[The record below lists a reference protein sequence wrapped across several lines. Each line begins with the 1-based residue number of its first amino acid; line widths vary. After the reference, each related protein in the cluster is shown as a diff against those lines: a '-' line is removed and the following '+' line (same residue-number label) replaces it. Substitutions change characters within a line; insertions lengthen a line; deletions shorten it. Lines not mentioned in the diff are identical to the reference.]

1 VTDTVSRV
9 DADAVRLEA
18 RTWFEANWDPDLSL
32 GQWWDLFGRSG
43 WAFPTWPAR
52 ALGRGLSS
60 DGARAVAEERAA
72 VGAHHPPSG
81 IGPMMAGPTIAE
93 HGTQEQID
101 RLLPDMVTGRHI
113 WCQLFSEPGAGSD
126 LASLQTRAV
135 RDGDEWTVNGQ
146 KVWTSGAQY
155 SRWGILLARTDPDAP
170 KHQGITFFVID
181 MDQPGVEVRPLKEM
195 TGGATFNEVFFTDA
209 RVSQADVIGE
219 IDKGWAVA
227 VTCLSFERTSLGAG
241 AMGGMSGGGA
251 MLGIGMGSAERSP
264 VPDLDARVGELA
276 SAASGGGL
284 GAMASGGAAMV
295 KLLPMMFGK
304 ARDPI
309 ARQETA
315 RLYTL
320 LEISR
325 YTGMR
330 AKAATERGGRPGPE
344 ASTGKLMASQLAR
357 SMRDLLLRLEGPAG
371 ALMGPDAPLNGMAQW
386 LALFSPAISI
396 AGGSDEIQHNVIGER
411 VLGIPSEPKI
421 DKDVPF
427 RELKVGTQSAGG
439 DR

>member
-1 VTDTVSRV
+1 MTDTVSRV

-181 MDQPGVEVRPLKEM
+181 VRQPGVEVRPLREM

-209 RVSQADVIGE
+209 RVPQDNVIGPV
-219 IDKGWAVA
+219 DGGWSVA
-227 VTCLSFERTSLGAG
+227 VTTLSHERTSLGAG
-241 AMGGMSGGGA
+241 AMVGMSGGVPLLGFSIGGGA
-251 MLGIGMGSAERSP
+251 TTGAEL
-264 VPDLDARVGELA
+264 PDLGRRVGDMVA
-276 SAASGGGL
+276 GDDGGGMA
-284 GAMASGGAAMV
+284 AMAAGGAQMIKV
-295 KLLPMMFGK
+295 LPALFGK
-304 ARDPI
+304 QHDPLI
-309 ARQETA
+309 RQDLA
-315 RLYTL
+315 RLYSL
-320 LEISR
+320 VEITR
-325 YTGMR
+325 YTGLR
-330 AKAATERGGRPGPE
+330 AKAAVEGGRRPGPE
-344 ASTGKLMASQLAR
+344 ASTGKLMASQLVR
-357 SMRDLLLRLEGPAG
+357 SVRELLLRLEGPAG
-371 ALMGPDAPLNGMAQW
+371 ALMGADAPLNGMAQW
-386 LALFSPAISI
+386 VALLSPAVSI
-396 AGGSDEIQHNVIGER
+396 GGGTDEIQRNIIGER
-411 VLGIPSEPKI
+411 VLGLPPEPRV
-421 DKDVPF
+421 DKDVAF
-427 RELKVGTQSAGG
+427 RDVLVGTQ
-439 DR
+439 RRP